1 MKTIA
6 VLVALAA
13 WAHLLF
19 WRPAPWVNGL
29 LFMAFLAA
37 GAVFALAGGFSYWW
51 DGGMRPSQRSATVL
65 VCGLLTLAA
74 QAARLFGWAAGD
86 DGPD

>member
-19 WRPAPWVNGL
+19 WRPAPWVSWL
-29 LFMAFLAA
+29 LFMAFLA
-37 GAVFALAGGFSYWW
+37 LGGLF
-51 DGGMRPSQRSATVL
+51 
-65 VCGLLTLAA
+65 TLAA
-74 QAARLFGWAAGD
+74 QAGRLFMSLSD
-86 DGPD
+86 DDLG